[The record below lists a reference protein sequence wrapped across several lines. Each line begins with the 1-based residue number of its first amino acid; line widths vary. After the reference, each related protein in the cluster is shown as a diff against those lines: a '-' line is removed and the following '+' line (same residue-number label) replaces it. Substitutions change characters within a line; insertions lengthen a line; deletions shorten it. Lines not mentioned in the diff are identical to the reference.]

1 MKIHDKSRLLIA
13 GLCALLLL
21 LSGCKKETAAPA
33 APPQAPPPEVGIM
46 VVQPQAVRLT
56 SELAAGTALV
66 LAAEPVPNTDKL
78 LKLQVDCG
86 EKRQIVAGIAKFY
99 QPADVVG
106 KTIVMVANLQP
117 ATLCGVESQ
126 GMLLAAKRGKELRLL
141 GVDGDIAPGAKVG

>member
-1 MKIHDKSRLLIA
+1 MSRHCPSASRYPPAPEKAPENVALI
-13 GLCALLLL
+13 
-21 LSGCKKETAAPA
+21 
-33 APPQAPPPEVGIM
+33 GIEDF
-46 VVQPQAVRLT
+46 ARLQ
-56 SELAAGTALV
+56 LRTALV